1 MILIYAI
8 FIVFVVYSFSNRR
21 KSILAY
27 FPISLL
33 FTTVP
38 LAKFGNT
45 FIGLNFVWL
54 IMIYAIYFLTKRK
67 KLVYTNPFSMPIWG
81 LIIGFTLS
89 FIFGSYRSSVYPFI
103 QMIMNYAYVL
113 ILWNSIDK
121 HEDIVFIIKVFV
133 KVFYI
138 ICLYTIIE
146 FILGENI
153 WMEWLQVQTQANI
166 YASHHDDIRLGFARC
181 NSFFHFPIPLGD
193 ACAIIFC
200 FFLYIKMNFM
210 VLNYSNKKMYFIYS
224 LLIIAL
230 ILSNSR
236 APLVAF
242 IIGLMFLDFFK
253 NFRNISYT
261 IILLFI
267 VGIFAGDYILNMIK
281 SMTGDFDQDV
291 GGSSMG
297 LREAQL
303 AYCINEFNNSPI
315 FGAGFNRLG
324 DLQDASN
331 RELAGAESQLF
342 VLLVSQGIC
351 GIITYAYACVKML
364 FSLRPFGKLAFKY
377 SVTFTLMWIAADIIS
392 LTTGL
397 YITYPMILLLIII
410 KSYLFDKRKKNEYI
424 GVNASIA

>member
-1 MILIYAI
+1 MIIIYVI
-8 FIVFVVYSFSNRR
+8 FIAFVVYSISNSR

-45 FIGLNFVWL
+45 FIGLNFVWI
-54 IMIYAIYFLTKRK
+54 IMIYCIYFLSKRK
-67 KLVYTNPFSMPIWG
+67 KSMYINPFSMPIWG

-89 FIFGSYRSSVYPFI
+89 YIFGAYRSSAYPFL
-103 QMIMNYAYVL
+103 QMIMNYGYVL

-121 HEDIVFIIKVFV
+121 HEDIEFIIRVFV
-133 KVFYI
+133 RVFCVI
-138 ICLYTIIE
+138 SLYTIIE
-146 FILGENI
+146 FILGKNI
-153 WMEWLQVQTQANI
+153 WMEWLQVQTHANI

-181 NSFFHFPIPLGD
+181 NSFFHFPISLGD

-200 FFLYIKMNFM
+200 FFLYVKMNFK
-210 VLNYSNKKMYFIYS
+210 VLNYSNMKMYFVYS

-230 ILSNSR
+230 LLSNSR

-253 NFRNISYT
+253 NVRNISYT

-267 VGIFAGDYILNMIK
+267 VGIFAGDYFLNMIK
-281 SMTGDFDQDV
+281 SMTVDYDQDV

-297 LREAQL
+297 LREVQL

-324 DLQDASN
+324 DLQDSSN

-351 GIITYAYACVKML
+351 GIITYVYACVRML
-364 FSLRPFGKLAFKY
+364 FSLRPFGKSALKF
-377 SVTFTLMWIAADIIS
+377 SVTFTLMWIAADMIS

-397 YITYPMILLLIII
+397 NITYPMILLLIII
-410 KSYLFDKRKKNEYI
+410 KSYLFANRKKNEDI
-424 GVNASIA
+424 GINASIA